1 MPEQAVVYVGLGSN
15 LDGPEQQLLRAFD
28 ELDRL
33 EQTRLQARSS
43 LYGSPP
49 MGPQNQADFVN
60 AVARLETGLAPEELL
75 AALQAI
81 EQAHGRERTEHWGPR
96 TLDLDILLYGQLQLD
111 TATLTLPH
119 AGISQRS
126 FVLLPLSE
134 LDPTLDIPGAGALP
148 ALLSAC
154 PMPAPVRLDENN
166 LQTDA
171 GC

>member
-1 MPEQAVVYVGLGSN
+1 MVYVGLGSN

-28 ELDRL
+28 ELDGL

-43 LYGSPP
+43 LYASKP
-49 MGPQNQADFVN
+49 MGPQEQADFVN
-60 AVARLETGLAPEELL
+60 AVARIETGLTPQALL
-75 AALQAI
+75 AALQGI

-126 FVLLPLSE
+126 FVLLPLAE
-134 LDPTLDIPGAGALP
+134 LDPALDIPGAGALP
-148 ALLSAC
+148 DLLSAC
-154 PMPAPVRLDENN
+154 PMPAPLRLDEKALHN
-166 LQTDA
+166 DV